1 MDHQIYL
8 TKKHRELDELI
19 KQLEDSK
26 PLYHTQEYD
35 QKLAELKHAKLR
47 IKDELAGHLHM
58 NDRHS
63 KKNGE
68 A

>member
-1 MDHQIYL
+1 MDHHVYL
-8 TKKHRELDELI
+8 TKKHRELDEQI

-47 IKDELAGHLHM
+47 VKDELAGHLHTV
-58 NDRHS
+58 NH
-63 KKNGE
+63 K
-68 A
+68 